1 MVRTNATPNARDALR
16 ENITAFHKLEEMLK
30 AEHPGKHALLHKG
43 ELVGA
48 YATKDEAR
56 KAALAFQ
63 PGEFAISPR
72 IGAPP
77 ESLGAGALYVL
88 SAPV

>member
-1 MVRTNATPNARDALR
+1 MPDARDALR
-16 ENITAFHKLEEMLK
+16 KNITAFHELEERLK

-56 KAALAFQ
+56 QAALAFR

-77 ESLGAGALYVL
+77 ESLGTGALYL
-88 SAPV
+88 QPAPV